1 MVYQIQSCKLMSG
14 FLNKPMCYVQEIWRE
29 TFYADSIILMI
40 GLAKKKHKVG
50 RCIIKLIHLH

>member
-1 MVYQIQSCKLMSG
+1 
-14 FLNKPMCYVQEIWRE
+14 MCYVQEIWRE